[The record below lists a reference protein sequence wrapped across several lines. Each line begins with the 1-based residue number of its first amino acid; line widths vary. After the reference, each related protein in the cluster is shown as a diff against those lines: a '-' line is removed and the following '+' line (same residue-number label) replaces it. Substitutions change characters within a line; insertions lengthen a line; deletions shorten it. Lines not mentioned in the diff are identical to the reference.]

1 MAAPGPGDDTAGPN
15 GCAATIGTDNLI
27 KLVAF
32 DCDGVLFDSRQANI
46 AFYNAILAH
55 FDQPPL
61 DPEAVDYIHSHT
73 VWESLEHIFQGYPDL
88 EAVVHFARNFDYSP
102 FIAMMVEEP
111 LPAGVSPISCAPA
124 ATLALATNRTTT
136 TGAVLTYHGLADDFD
151 LVVSAQDVS
160 RPKPHPESFV
170 RILEHFGLAP
180 LEAIYIGDSQVDEQ
194 FAANAGVPFVAYRN
208 PGLTANYY
216 LDSFAA
222 GPDLIR
228 GLARSQ
234 AFEQGGSHEAISVSG
249 LWLYL

>member
-1 MAAPGPGDDTAGPN
+1 MPPRAKRWRRPHW
-15 GCAATIGTDNLI
+15 TDNLI

-32 DCDGVLFDSRQANI
+32 DCDGVLFDSQQANI

-55 FDQPPL
+55 FHRPPL
-61 DPEAVDYIHSHT
+61 GPEAVDFIHSHT

-88 EAVVHFARNFDYSP
+88 TAVFQFARSFDYSP

-111 LPAGVSPISCAPA
+111 FLREFLRLLRPGCY
-124 ATLALATNRTTT
+124 LALATNRTTT
-136 TGAVLTYHGLADDFD
+136 TRAVLTFHGLADDFD

-170 RILEHFGLAP
+170 RILDHFGLSS
-180 LEAIYIGDSQVDEQ
+180 LEAIYIGDSRVDEQ

-208 PGLTANYY
+208 PGLTAHYH

-228 GLARSQ
+228 GLVRDQS
-234 AFEQGGSHEAISVSG
+234 FELRRKS
-249 LWLYL
+249 